1 MSGIAGLWNRDGQP
15 VGKALLVRL
24 GERLAH
30 RGPDAAGL
38 WRDGPMG
45 LACRLFR
52 VTPEAAHETQ
62 PLAHPSGAVLVFDGR
77 LDNREELLALLD
89 ESPEISS
96 DSPDPAL
103 ALAAYEKFGEEFA
116 GRLNGDFALAVFDR
130 HRRRLVLARDALGVR
145 PLYYTCA
152 GRTFLFASEI
162 KALLAHPQ
170 VTARPDDDLLAEF
183 LLSSPAEDNQGRT
196 FFAGIA
202 SVPPGHA
209 VVVTAESLRVR
220 RVWDFDPARRIR
232 FKSFPEYAEAFRG
245 HFETAV
251 RRRLRSGAP
260 VAVSVSGGL
269 DSSSIFCVAEALRR
283 QDPGS
288 CPPLL
293 GLTYSSTDG
302 SPSDETPFLAALE
315 QATGTALERFPAGRV
330 GFLDGCEEA
339 VAHAEAPMLDGMWN
353 NTRAYQAH
361 VRGRGAR
368 LLLAGHWGD
377 HVLFEQTYL
386 IDLVRRGAWLEA
398 RRHLREFPR
407 WATDTDPGHFRRG
420 FLNDLIRYHV
430 PAPLLPVL
438 RRLRSSLSRPKADR
452 PWYAGEFTGRARR
465 AASRRS
471 ENGTR
476 FASFHARAL
485 YHVLRSRYH
494 VLSMEWQNKVAAAH
508 GLEAAFPFLDRD
520 LVSFLMAIPG
530 EIETWRGVP
539 RAILR
544 EGLRGVLPEAIAH
557 RRSKGDYAHLE
568 NAGMEQDYPEVR
580 RRLQAGWTSRLGSVD
595 AGVLRAELARLPGRF
610 GGPGCEATWRV
621 SDLFALELWLQVF
634 FAESLTNGRV
644 DTYAAA
650 D

>member
-1 MSGIAGLWNRDGQP
+1 MSGLAGLWNRDGPP
-15 VGKALLVRL
+15 VEEALLARL

-38 WRDGPMG
+38 WRDGPVG

-52 VTPEAAHETQ
+52 LTPESARETQ
-62 PLAHPSGAVLVFDGR
+62 PLAHLSGPALVFDGR
-77 LDNREELLALLD
+77 LDNRAELLALLD
-89 ESPEISS
+89 KSPEISS

-116 GRLNGDFALAVFDR
+116 GRLNGDFAVAVFDR
-130 HRRRLVLARDALGVR
+130 RRQRLVLARDALGVR
-145 PLYYTCA
+145 PLYYTRA

-162 KALLAHPQ
+162 KALFAHPRI
-170 VTARPDDDLLAEF
+170 VPRPDDDLLAEF
-183 LLSSPAEDNQGRT
+183 LLSSPAQDNQRRT
-196 FFAGIA
+196 FFADIA

-209 VVVTAESLRVR
+209 VVVTAESLQIR

-232 FKSFPEYAEAFRG
+232 FKSFPDYAQAFRG

-251 RRRLRSGAP
+251 RRRLRSAAP
-260 VAVSVSGGL
+260 VAISVSGGL
-269 DSSSIFCVAEALRR
+269 DSSSIFCVAEALRQ
-283 QDPGS
+283 QDPGR

-315 QATGTALERFPAGRV
+315 RATGTALERFPAGPV
-330 GFLDGCEEA
+330 GFLERCEEA
-339 VAHAEAPMLDGMWN
+339 VAQAEAPMLDGMWN
-353 NTRAYQAH
+353 NTRAFLAH

-368 LLLAGHWGD
+368 ALLAGHWGD

-386 IDLVRRGAWLEA
+386 IDLVRRGAWLQA
-398 RRHLREFPR
+398 RRHLQEFPR

-430 PAPLLPVL
+430 PKALLPAL
-438 RRLRSSLSRPKADR
+438 RRLRSRLSPPKADR
-452 PWYAGEFTGRARR
+452 PWYAQEFTHRTRR
-465 AASRRS
+465 VASRRS

-530 EIETWRGVP
+530 EMQTWRGVP

-544 EGLRGVLPEAIAH
+544 EGLRGLLPEVIAH

-580 RRLQAGWTSRLGSVD
+580 RRLQAGLVSQLGYVND
-595 AGVLRAELARLPGRF
+595 GVLRAELARLPGPF
-610 GGPGCEATWRV
+610 GGPDCEATWRV

-634 FAESLTNGRV
+634 FAESPTNGRV